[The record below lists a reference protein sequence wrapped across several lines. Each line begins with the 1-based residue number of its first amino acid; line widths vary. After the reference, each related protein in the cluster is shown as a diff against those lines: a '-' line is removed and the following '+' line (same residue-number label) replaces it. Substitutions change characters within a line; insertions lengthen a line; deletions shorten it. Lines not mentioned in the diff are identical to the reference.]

1 MRVKTSLYVYL
12 LCAIFTALTVVCAQI
27 MVPLPF
33 TPVPINLTLLAVFA
47 SGGVLGPKRGAVA
60 ILVYLLL
67 GVIGVPVFSGLQGG
81 LGVLAGPNGGFII
94 GYVLVAFV
102 YGYFYR
108 ISNDTKRTAS
118 PALPTALKFLKT
130 VALGLPAIA
139 VCYAT
144 GTVWFVIST
153 GTEVWASLLMCVIP
167 FIPGDLLKLVAASTV
182 SKLFKNPCAPSSKP
196 GGTPKE
202 NIKETRQSEKDS

>member
-1 MRVKTSLYVYL
+1 MRVKTSLFVYL

-108 ISNDTKRTAS
+108 ISNDTKRAAS

-167 FIPGDLLKLVAASTV
+167 FIPGDLLKLIAASMVCEALQKPLRT
-182 SKLFKNPCAPSSKP
+182 LQQTLRNP
-196 GGTPKE
+196 E
-202 NIKETRQSEKDS
+202 RNH